1 MAKNSAPQ
9 TPADRLI
16 QHLRDG
22 SALYVQLAARDV
34 RWVGARAC
42 ILALDK
48 NKNKIVAK
56 FFGDMLRVRLSRTL
70 TPELIAALQLDEPPA
85 PNHRA
90 P

>member
-1 MAKNSAPQ
+1 MKKPLPQ

-34 RWVGARAC
+34 RWVAARAC
-42 ILALDK
+42 VVALDK
-48 NKNKIVAK
+48 NKKKTLAKIAL
-56 FFGDMLRVRLSRTL
+56 DMLRVKLSRSL
-70 TPELIAALQLDEPPA
+70 TPDLVAALQLDEPPA
-85 PNHRA
+85 RNDRA